1 MRATTLLQV
10 APLLALLL
18 PAAGGRRAAAQSTVP
33 SPAAA
38 SVADLLPDVV
48 VDASS
53 LEHLRI
59 DDTTLPGHRLLRMST
74 STPNIGAG
82 PLEIRGSTVVGPDQQ
97 QVLQRI
103 YRSDGSFYDRL
114 AGTFVYH
121 PTHQHTHF
129 DGWAVY
135 RLRSLLA
142 DGSVGPIM
150 AEGDKASFC
159 LLDVVPYDLPLESG
173 ATASAAPPYRYTT
186 CGQMVQGISPGWA
199 DVYDLELDGQ
209 WIDITNLP
217 NGPYWLEAE
226 VDPEQRILELPEG
239 ESNNLARIRILL
251 DADSVTN
258 LDGTETGGDAPQL
271 GVPLES
277 GADAGLG
284 APPELQFIAPAAD
297 VTWVE
302 HSYEGLPVQWRA
314 SDPDGD
320 ALSVALYLDRDP
332 VSDAG
337 RLALGGYQ
345 DLRGEWGQAVINT
358 AALDIGTWYLF
369 AEVTAGGQ
377 TSGSRAHGSIVLY
390 IKGDLDFDGHVD
402 RRDWVM
408 LVQRRRELRDLP
420 LSSVVAG
427 WEHLLDEDRDGDV
440 DEQDIDLFRSTA
452 LRAVTD
458 DAH

>member
-1 MRATTLLQV
+1 MRPGPPLRVTT
-10 APLLALLL
+10 LLALL
-18 PAAGGRRAAAQSTVP
+18 AAAAAGRRAAAQSTAP
-33 SPAAA
+33 LPASA

-48 VDASS
+48 VDPSS
-53 LEHLRI
+53 LQHLRI
-59 DDTTLPGHRLLRMST
+59 DDTTLPGHRLLRLST

-82 PLEIRGSTVVGPDQQ
+82 PLEIRGSTVVAPDQQ

-121 PTHQHTHF
+121 PSHQHTHF

-142 DGSVGPIM
+142 DGSVGPIV
-150 AEGDKASFC
+150 AAGDKTSFC
-159 LLDVVPYDLPLESG
+159 LLDVVPYDLPVESG
-173 ATASAAPPYRYTT
+173 AASAAPPYRYTT

-209 WIDITNLP
+209 WIDVSNLP
-217 NGPYWLEAE
+217 DGPYWLEAE

-239 ESNNLARIRILL
+239 ESNNLARIRIRL
-251 DADSVTN
+251 DAAGVTS
-258 LDGTETGGDAPQL
+258 LDGAEPGPGMPQN

-277 GADAGLG
+277 GGDPALG
-284 APPELQFIAPAAD
+284 APPELQFIAPAGD

-314 SDPDGD
+314 SDPAGD
-320 ALSVALYLDRDP
+320 ALSVALYVDRDP

-358 AALDIGTWYLF
+358 AALDVGTWYLS
-369 AEVTAGGQ
+369 AEVTAGGRV
-377 TSGSRAHGSIVLY
+377 SGSRAHGSIVLY
-390 IKGDLDFDGHVD
+390 VKGDLDFNGHVD
-402 RRDWVM
+402 RQDWVL
-408 LVQRRRELRDLP
+408 LVQRRRQLRDLP
-420 LSSVVAG
+420 LSGAVAG

-440 DEQDIDLFRSTA
+440 DEQDIDLFRSAA
-452 LRAVTD
+452 LRAAT
-458 DAH
+458 AGAP